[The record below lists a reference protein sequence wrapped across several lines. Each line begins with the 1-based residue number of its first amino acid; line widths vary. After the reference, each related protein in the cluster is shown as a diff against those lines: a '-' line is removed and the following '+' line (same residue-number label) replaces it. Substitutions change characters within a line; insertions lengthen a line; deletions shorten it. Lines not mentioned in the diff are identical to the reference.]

1 MWRSTFLSAYD
12 GTCSDRSDKD
22 ACAAKIAWASVKTK
36 YKKGEGDKWVSKGGD
51 PVVGPVTPVPDIEG
65 VGSLY
70 GDGLA
75 PDEKGPKNRQWRR
88 EFKRA
93 LAEDCQH
100 TDDPEECARASANAA
115 VGNEEVDMDEEA
127 VKERTPFTAEQKRAM
142 IAKGEAMP
150 DGSFPIASC
159 NDVGNVVMSLGR
171 TVNPTQDVVKHITRR
186 ARALGCR
193 LPIRV
198 SDKMHAVERYVD
210 RKQHRKAANATD
222 FQHIAT
228 IGDTPIYRPEHIES
242 EIWRGLIPD
251 QRTVKAE
258 SIRRIIER
266 NYAQAV
272 EDAEMSGWKPRKSI
286 YDPQEYYFTKRW
298 PTGDPRAPEVTVR
311 SVLVRESDSLDWQ
324 LRPVSSFASGTLAE
338 KMPAGI
344 IRHVKKDRINV
355 PLMYRGGVGS
365 GHFGH
370 AGRQGEV
377 GGSSPSGSGA
387 KGKFSL
393 GGEDISE
400 QQYMDE
406 QVALFEEAGMLMDA
420 PDDIQQHAR
429 RMKEREGKGQSK
441 GEELTERLPEMSLSG
456 IASEIRKDWAKVNFA
471 AVPYLE
477 AMGQLDSISDS
488 YYADTGMSVVAYFLS
503 NANTWRGDTARAV
516 KKELNRRLKAAR

>member
-36 YKKGEGDKWVSKGGD
+36 YKKGEGDKWVSKAGD

-70 GDGLA
+70 GDGLD
-75 PDEKGPKNRQWRR
+75 PDEKGTKKQQWRA

-100 TDDPEECARASANAA
+100 TDDPEGCARASANAA
-115 VGNEEVDMDEEA
+115 VGNQEVDMDEDA
-127 VKERTPFTAEQKRAM
+127 VKERRTFTAEQKAAM

-150 DGSFPIASC
+150 DGTFPIASC
-159 NDVGNVVMSLGR
+159 NDLGNAVMSLGR
-171 TVNPTQDVVKHITRR
+171 TVNPTSDVVRHITKR
-186 ARALGCR
+186 ARELGCH
-193 LPIRV
+193 LPLRV
-198 SDKMHAVERYVD
+198 SDKMHAVERYVE
-210 RKQHRKAANATD
+210 RAQHRKAANATD

-228 IGDTPIYRPEHIES
+228 IGDSPIYRPEHIES
-242 EIWRGLIPD
+242 AIWRNMIPD

-258 SIRRIIER
+258 AIRRIIER

-272 EDAEMSGWKPRKSI
+272 EDAEMSGWKPRKSH
-286 YDPQEYYFTKRW
+286 YDPEEYYFTKRW
-298 PTGDPRAPEVTVR
+298 PTGDPRAPQVTVR
-311 SVLVRESDSLDWQ
+311 SVLVREADSLDWQ

-344 IRHVKKDRINV
+344 VRHVKKDRINV
-355 PLMYRGGVGS
+355 PLMYRGGPGS

-370 AGRQGEV
+370 AGREGEV
-377 GGSSPSGSGA
+377 GGSQPSSGGPKS
-387 KGKFSL
+387 KGAQF
-393 GGEDISE
+393 GTNA
-400 QQYMDE
+400 YMEE
-406 QVALFEEAGMLMDA
+406 QVALYEEAGMLEDA
-420 PDDIQQHAR
+420 PDDIQTYAR
-429 RMKEREGKGQSK
+429 KKREREDKGQSRA
-441 GEELTERLPEMSLSG
+441 EALAERLPEMSLSE
-456 IASEIRKDWAKVNFA
+456 IASKIRRDWGKVNFA

-477 AMGQLDSISDS
+477 AMGQLESISDS

-503 NANTWRGDTARAV
+503 NAGTWKGDTARAV